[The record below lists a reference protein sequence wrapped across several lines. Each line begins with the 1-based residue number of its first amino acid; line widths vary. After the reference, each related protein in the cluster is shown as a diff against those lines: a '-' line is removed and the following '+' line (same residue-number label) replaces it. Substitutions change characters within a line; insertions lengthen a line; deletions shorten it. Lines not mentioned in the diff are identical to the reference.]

1 MPKTTGLI
9 AFGILLAA
17 ALFLGVFRYF
27 RFDTQTMS
35 ENGHMVARLH
45 HIANTRQPSINS
57 YLNDERAQRIRI
69 QLEKQTQTSQPEL
82 RLMYARELLRSGK
95 TLAALDELQNTQSRL
110 ISMGSRMDPELM
122 TVLRELAAVS
132 YLRLGEQE
140 NCILHHGIDS
150 CLFPIKGSGL
160 HTQTRG
166 ARGAVDVLSVLLKQ
180 DPDNLSYRWLL
191 NLAYM
196 TLGEHPEGVP
206 ESWLIDQSAFSS
218 EATIPRF
225 LDIAP
230 QSKLDTMGLCGGCV
244 MEDFDGDGYLDIL
257 VSSWNLNDPLQLFH
271 NNGDGTFRDDS
282 ETSGIAG
289 LGGALN
295 MIHADYNNDG
305 HPDVLVL
312 RGAWMGKDGHHPNSL
327 LHNNGDGTFRD
338 VTESSGLLSFHPTQT
353 ASWGDYNNDGWLD
366 LFIGNESSENDNHPC
381 ELYHNNG
388 DGTFTE
394 CANELGLNVRA
405 FVKAAVWGDYNNDR
419 REDLFLSCY
428 GEPNLLFRNEGPSIS
443 SHPDLDQHPE
453 TVPRWS
459 FQEIGAQAGITE
471 PLFSFPAWF
480 WDYYNDGWQDLFVAS
495 YSWESEADAAADY
508 LGLPHQAELPRV
520 YRNNQD
526 GTFSNVTS
534 KTRLDRVL
542 MAMGCNFGDLDN
554 DGFLDCY
561 IGTGEPDLRALVPN
575 RMFRNNRG
583 EFFQDVTTSGGF
595 GHLQKGHGVAF
606 GDIDND
612 GDQDIYAVMGGAY
625 SGDRFQNVL
634 FENPGNDNHWI
645 TLRLQ
650 GKSSNRFGIGARI
663 RICVVQDNQR
673 RDIHYRVDTGGSF
686 GSSSLQ
692 QEIGLGNA
700 DHIDFIEITWPCS
713 DQKQIVRK
721 VEMDRVLHVTESF

>member
-1 MPKTTGLI
+1 
-9 AFGILLAA
+9 
-17 ALFLGVFRYF
+17 
-27 RFDTQTMS
+27 
-35 ENGHMVARLH
+35 
-45 HIANTRQPSINS
+45 
-57 YLNDERAQRIRI
+57 
-69 QLEKQTQTSQPEL
+69 
-82 RLMYARELLRSGK
+82 
-95 TLAALDELQNTQSRL
+95 
-110 ISMGSRMDPELM
+110 
-122 TVLRELAAVS
+122 
-132 YLRLGEQE
+132 
-140 NCILHHGIDS
+140 
-150 CLFPIKGSGL
+150 
-160 HTQTRG
+160 
-166 ARGAVDVLSVLLKQ
+166 
-180 DPDNLSYRWLL
+180 
-191 NLAYM
+191 
-196 TLGEHPEGVP
+196 
-206 ESWLIDQSAFSS
+206 
-218 EATIPRF
+218 
-225 LDIAP
+225 
-230 QSKLDTMGLCGGCV
+230 KLDTMGLCGGCV

-459 FQEIGAQAGITE
+459 FQEVGAQAGITE

-480 WDYYNDGWQDLFVAS
+480 WDYDNDGWQDLFVAS

-663 RICVVQDNQR
+663 RICVVQDNQS
-673 RDIHYRVDTGGSF
+673 RDIHHRVDTGGSF